1 MINKTRNGLEWRLMH
16 GWMDLVLQKYFFLGS
31 PCHWSFEH
39 FLTMPWTFVSPYHKH
54 FITISWKCFHHIM
67 KVFSSYH
74 EHFLTISWKFVHHIM
89 NIFHN
94 IMNIL
99 NIFSPYHKH
108 FFHHIMKFPH
118 HIMNTPNPTHW
129 LLSLGSLPSFSNEDA
144 GGPWWLDN
152 LWWWWHWW
160 WWWWWWVG

>member
-54 FITISWKCFHHIM
+54 FITISWKCFYHIMNFFHHIM
-67 KVFSSYH
+67 NISSPYHEYIFHHIMNIFSPYH
-74 EHFLTISWKFVHHIM
+74 EHFFHHIM

-94 IMNIL
+94 IMNIS
-99 NIFSPYHKH
+99 SPYHEHTKSDTLAAVPGITAII
-108 FFHHIMKFPH
+108 FK
-118 HIMNTPNPTHW
+118 W
-129 LLSLGSLPSFSNEDA
+129 RC
-144 GGPWWLDN
+144 WWS
-152 LWWWWHWW
+152 
-160 WWWWWWVG
+160 VMIR

>member
-39 FLTMPWTFVSPYHKH
+39 FLNMSWTFLSPYHKH
-54 FITISWKCFHHIM
+54 FTTISWKCFYHIMNFFHHIM
-67 KVFSSYH
+67 NISSPYH
-74 EHFLTISWKFVHHIM
+74 EHFLTISWTF
-89 NIFHN
+89 
-94 IMNIL
+94 
-99 NIFSPYHKH
+99 FSPYHEH
-108 FFHHIMKFPH
+108 FEYFLTISWTFFTILWTFPH

-144 GGPWWLDN
+144 GGPWWLGN

-160 WWWWWWVG
+160 WWWWVG